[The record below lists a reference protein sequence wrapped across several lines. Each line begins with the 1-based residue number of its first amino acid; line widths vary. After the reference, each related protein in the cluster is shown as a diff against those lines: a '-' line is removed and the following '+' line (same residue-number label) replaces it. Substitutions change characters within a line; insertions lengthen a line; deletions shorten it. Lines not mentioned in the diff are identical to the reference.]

1 MSYGPVDLVVVKFP
15 GSAFD
20 GGIVPA
26 LRELTDRGTIRI
38 IDILLMQKDGDGNV
52 TTAEVSELEGD
63 EFALFDPL
71 TDDVPGLLSTE
82 DAEQLAGAL
91 QPNESAAL
99 MLFENTWATRL
110 VDSLRSANS
119 ELVLYEHIPRV
130 VMEQLYAPQPE
141 TP

>member
-71 TDDVPGLLSTE
+71 ADDVSGLLSTE

-110 VDSLRSANS
+110 VDSLRSAKS

-130 VMEQLYAPQPE
+130 VMEQLYAAQPE